1 MAVFC
6 AEIKPQIQVHN
17 TKFTFQFLEFIANLE
32 KSAFAAHTAQSSAS
46 SNVTLTFWDA
56 A

>member
-17 TKFTFQFLEFIANLE
+17 TKFTLQFLEFIAKELF
-32 KSAFAAHTAQSSAS
+32 SRFAAHTVQPSAS
-46 SNVTLTFWDA
+46 SNVTLTFW
-56 A
+56 